1 MGAMSATWYPF
12 SMAMMA
18 ASKATMVLPDPTS
31 PCSRR
36 RMGKGFSM
44 SDAISLST
52 RFCAAV
58 GWNGRIFLMAS
69 RARLSRLERDSGLRL
84 LLAAFEFESQL
95 QKEKLFK
102 DQPDVRRGA
111 GGLQVLKALAGIG
124 PMDLAQRV
132 PRRDQA

>member
-44 SDAISLST
+44 SEAISLST

-58 GWNGRIFLMAS
+58 GWKGRIFLIAS
-69 RARLSRLERDSGLRL
+69 RTRLSRLNAIPVCAFCSRRL
-84 LLAAFEFESQL
+84 SSSPNSR
-95 QKEKLFK
+95 KKSSSK
-102 DQPDVRRGA
+102 ISR
-111 GGLQVLKALAGIG
+111 
-124 PMDLAQRV
+124 M
-132 PRRDQA
+132 